1 MAPEGV
7 PLDDTLFCFE
17 WSLDQGALLGGPS
30 RDQRPH
36 VELSVHWLLGSVW
49 RVVAWFTP
57 GLNEALFV
65 AGRSSFLI
73 LVRALM
79 AMMAKW
85 LR

>member
-7 PLDDTLFCFE
+7 PLDDNLFCFE
-17 WSLDQGALLGGPS
+17 WSLDQGAVLGGPS

-57 GLNEALFV
+57 VLNA
-65 AGRSSFLI
+65 AWYMANQNSFLAAVHI
-73 LVRALM
+73 LM
-79 AMMAKW
+79 AMVAKT
-85 LR
+85 LK